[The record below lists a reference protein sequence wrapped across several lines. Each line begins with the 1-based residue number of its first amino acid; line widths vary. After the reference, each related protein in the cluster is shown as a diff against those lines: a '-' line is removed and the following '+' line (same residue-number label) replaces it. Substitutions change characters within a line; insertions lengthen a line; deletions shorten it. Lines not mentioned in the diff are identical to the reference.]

1 MIHKVLIVD
10 DHPIFRDGL
19 TSLINKEGDMSV
31 CAEASDIY
39 SALEL
44 FNAYEPDVVI
54 VDLNLVDSNGLEL
67 IKRLR
72 LTSHSVKIL
81 VASMHSE
88 SFFGERSLRAGANGY
103 ICKEE
108 TPRSLINALR
118 ELLNNGFYMSPKLS
132 NIIAK
137 RHLANAENGDSRPEC
152 ILSERELEVF
162 TMVGKGSS
170 TKEIAHKL
178 NLSVKTIDTYKEH
191 IKRKLGIKDNT
202 ALIQQAVVWM
212 VRESML

>member
-1 MIHKVLIVD
+1 MLIVD

-31 CAEASDIY
+31 CAEASEIN

-44 FNAYEPDVVI
+44 FKAYEPDVVI
-54 VDLNLVDSNGLEL
+54 VDLNLVDGNGLEL

-72 LTSHSVKIL
+72 LISHSVKIL

-108 TPRSLINALR
+108 TPRSLINAIR
-118 ELLNNGFYMSPKLS
+118 ELLNSGFYMSPKLS

-178 NLSVKTIDTYKEH
+178 NLSIKTIDTYKEH

-212 VRESML
+212 VSESML